1 MLRAKLSNSTPQNN
15 LHIFKTSRQEIPER
29 EEHINLRVER
39 GDSKG
44 CVTGRVL
51 GDQELFGKR
60 GLLE

>member
-29 EEHINLRVER
+29 EENLWVER

-51 GDQELFGKR
+51 GDQGLFGKR

>member
-29 EEHINLRVER
+29 EEHINLWVER

-44 CVTGRVL
+44 CVTGHVL
-51 GDQELFGKR
+51 GDQGLFGKR